1 MVSSAPIEMEGL
13 ELVHQFKCRLR
24 VGTSTFSE
32 YNVVHVGC
40 LAKINPLAPL
50 DKVSILAIFGLG
62 VVGLPAAEG
71 ARMAGASRIIGVDL
85 NANRFELV
93 MMKQDS
99 NPTTTTNHPTLATVC
114 GHCGVEE
121 RKLLH
126 NVRLRGNFRR
136 LCTTCVLRLHPQ
148 YFCPACLGVY
158 DRSPPGDAVVCY
170 KCYSSSHPNCVSSPP
185 VSSIASSRGPFSCSS
200 CLNPNALVLNLNRV
214 ENGTRTG
221 GRAID
226 NNAARLLFAAG
237 KIASMSM
244 NKAEVAASTE
254 AERRSKE
261 AAYTKKR
268 AREALDHVVY
278 LMVKEKRIAVESNK
292 KVVNTNN
299 TVVAATPPAVV
310 DPSAV
315 NNKVDDSNEVLEAL
329 NAVEIK
335 EKGRQLQEL
344 SVKTA
349 VPETQGNGAVVMEVD
364 VVNGK
369 DSENNSVSENG
380 SGKSEQLGKAL
391 PSIDQEQTQ
400 ENIHTMEENTS
411 NNPKL

>member
-1 MVSSAPIEMEGL
+1 
-13 ELVHQFKCRLR
+13 
-24 VGTSTFSE
+24 
-32 YNVVHVGC
+32 
-40 LAKINPLAPL
+40 
-50 DKVSILAIFGLG
+50 
-62 VVGLPAAEG
+62 
-71 ARMAGASRIIGVDL
+71 
-85 NANRFELV
+85 

-136 LCTTCVLRLHPQ
+136 LCTTCVLRLHTQ

-158 DRSPPGDAVVCY
+158 ERSPPVDAVVCY

-185 VSSIASSRGPFSCSS
+185 VSSIASSRGSSPCSS
-200 CLNPNALVLNLNRV
+200 CLNPNALVLNLNRL

-237 KIASMSM
+237 RIASMSM

-278 LMVKEKRIAVESNK
+278 LMVREKRIAVETNK
-292 KVVNTNN
+292 RVVTANN
-299 TVVAATPPAVV
+299 SVAATAATPVAAAVV
-310 DPSAV
+310 VDASVV
-315 NNKVDDSNEVLEAL
+315 NNKLDASNEVLEAL

-335 EKGRQLQEL
+335 EKGRKLQE
-344 SVKTA
+344 
-349 VPETQGNGAVVMEVD
+349 QGNGVVVMDVD

-369 DSENNSVSENG
+369 GSGVSSNSVSENG
-380 SGKSEQLGKAL
+380 SVKTDQLGKVVNGVV
-391 PSIDQEQTQ
+391 PSIGHEQTQ
-400 ENIHTMEENTS
+400 EKIHSIEESTVS
-411 NNPKL
+411 NPKL